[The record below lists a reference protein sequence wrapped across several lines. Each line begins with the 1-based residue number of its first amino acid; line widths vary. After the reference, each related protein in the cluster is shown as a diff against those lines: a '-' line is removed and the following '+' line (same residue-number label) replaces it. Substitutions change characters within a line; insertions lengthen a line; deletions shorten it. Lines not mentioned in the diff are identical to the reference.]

1 MRIKR
6 ANFRFNRLV
15 NVDDII
21 GHSNLLLMEQEDI
34 NVDNNVHD
42 CILRII
48 CSNFS
53 VIAISKIKE
62 KTVNVPSS
70 FVVNCFLHSHLSSFF
85 PCSPS
90 LLSSTG
96 IVLQRVHRK
105 HR

>member
-42 CILRII
+42 CILEDNANIMVLRNDIEPHQNE
-48 CSNFS
+48 S
-53 VIAISKIKE
+53 IAISNTI
-62 KTVNVPSS
+62 
-70 FVVNCFLHSHLSSFF
+70 
-85 PCSPS
+85 
-90 LLSSTG
+90 
-96 IVLQRVHRK
+96 Q
-105 HR
+105 

>member
-48 CSNFS
+48 CANFYIIAKLYAFKS
-53 VIAISKIKE
+53 V
-62 KTVNVPSS
+62 TN
-70 FVVNCFLHSHLSSFF
+70 
-85 PCSPS
+85 S
-90 LLSSTG
+90 LLAF
-96 IVLQRVHRK
+96 L
-105 HR
+105 

>member
-48 CSNFS
+48 CANFYI
-53 VIAISKIKE
+53 IAYTNNYK
-62 KTVNVPSS
+62 S
-70 FVVNCFLHSHLSSFF
+70 FLYCRTTHNFFIIFTFLING
-85 PCSPS
+85 SPS
-90 LLSSTG
+90 LPLSSNKSPVT
-96 IVLQRVHRK
+96 K
-105 HR
+105 

>member
-42 CILRII
+42 CILKII
-48 CSNFS
+48 CANFYI
-53 VIAISKIKE
+53 IAKFYLPLYITFNVDIICTALFKIL
-62 KTVNVPSS
+62 NVSCCCVCCCP
-70 FVVNCFLHSHLSSFF
+70 L
-85 PCSPS
+85 
-90 LLSSTG
+90 
-96 IVLQRVHRK
+96 R
-105 HR
+105 

>member
-21 GHSNLLLMEQEDI
+21 GHSVLLLMGQEDI

-48 CSNFS
+48 CTNFY
-53 VIAISKIKE
+53 IISIFNNHFSKHI
-62 KTVNVPSS
+62 
-70 FVVNCFLHSHLSSFF
+70 
-85 PCSPS
+85 
-90 LLSSTG
+90 
-96 IVLQRVHRK
+96 LQVHNPIYDQALIF
-105 HR
+105 

>member
-34 NVDNNVHD
+34 KVDNNVHD

-48 CSNFS
+48 CTNFYI
-53 VIAISKIKE
+53 IAYTNNHK
-62 KTVNVPSS
+62 S
-70 FVVNCFLHSHLSSFF
+70 FLYCRTTYNFFIIFTFLING
-85 PCSPS
+85 SPS
-90 LLSSTG
+90 LPLSSNKSPVT
-96 IVLQRVHRK
+96 K
-105 HR
+105 

>member
-48 CSNFS
+48 CANFYT
-53 VIAISKIKE
+53 IAYTNNHK
-62 KTVNVPSS
+62 S
-70 FVVNCFLHSHLSSFF
+70 FLYCRTTHNFF
-85 PCSPS
+85 IIFTFSINGSPS
-90 LLSSTG
+90 LPLSFNKSPVT
-96 IVLQRVHRK
+96 K
-105 HR
+105 

>member
-42 CILRII
+42 CILEDNANIVEVANDIANRICGLYNTFI
-48 CSNFS
+48 NDNNTSY
-53 VIAISKIKE
+53 AI
-62 KTVNVPSS
+62 
-70 FVVNCFLHSHLSSFF
+70 
-85 PCSPS
+85 
-90 LLSSTG
+90 
-96 IVLQRVHRK
+96 Q
-105 HR
+105 

>member
-6 ANFRFNRLV
+6 TNFRFNRLV

-48 CSNFS
+48 CANFYI
-53 VIAISKIKE
+53 IAIFIYKIIII
-62 KTVNVPSS
+62 NVE
-70 FVVNCFLHSHLSSFF
+70 NY
-85 PCSPS
+85 
-90 LLSSTG
+90 
-96 IVLQRVHRK
+96 
-105 HR
+105 

>member
-42 CILRII
+42 YILRII
-48 CSNFS
+48 CANFYIITKKKRKVFISSAFYLYHLRMFMIDS
-53 VIAISKIKE
+53 V
-62 KTVNVPSS
+62 
-70 FVVNCFLHSHLSSFF
+70 L
-85 PCSPS
+85 
-90 LLSSTG
+90 
-96 IVLQRVHRK
+96 
-105 HR
+105 

>member
-21 GHSNLLLMEQEDI
+21 GHSNLLLMGQEDI

-48 CSNFS
+48 CANFYIIALKNDILGIRALHRIGSN
-53 VIAISKIKE
+53 
-62 KTVNVPSS
+62 
-70 FVVNCFLHSHLSSFF
+70 L
-85 PCSPS
+85 
-90 LLSSTG
+90 
-96 IVLQRVHRK
+96 
-105 HR
+105 